1 MRRTALAAL
10 AALALA
16 ASAQAAAPGNYATLP
31 SPLAPLSPAPPIG
44 GGASA
49 TTEGFRHTISA
60 TTRVDIS
67 LDVSGTP
74 FAVRATQ
81 RLDVGVQGDYFFTIG
96 APLLDVE
103 AAPGS
108 ESTPGL
114 RASSLLW
121 TGFNPGHRRLIAK
134 ATLQPAVAAPSLPL
148 RVEVTPGHV
157 TLVNAT
163 AVSAGSFTADAAVPS
178 LIAYLAQL
186 RRNVAL
192 GRLPTSG
199 GVYVTSKPRATSERV
214 VAPLHVTGTVGSH
227 TVDALL
233 ESRLVLPGGGPVRL
247 KVTPASPD
255 RLLNG
260 PTAGLSGRQL
270 LVRAARASLAVARVH
285 QYQTFLG
292 NPDPSGANR
301 TTYVYRTVARP
312 VPPPVAVVPGSHR
325 NWTTTLAVAAGL
337 LLAAA
342 GALLVWSRS

>member
-1 MRRTALAAL
+1 LLDAD
-10 AALALA
+10 
-16 ASAQAAAPGNYATLP
+16 AAP
-31 SPLAPLSPAPPIG
+31 
-44 GGASA
+44 ASD
-49 TTEGFRHTISA
+49 T
-60 TTRVDIS
+60 
-67 LDVSGTP
+67 
-74 FAVRATQ
+74 
-81 RLDVGVQGDYFFTIG
+81 
-96 APLLDVE
+96 
-103 AAPGS
+103 
-108 ESTPGL
+108 TPGL
-114 RASSLLW
+114 RSSSILW
-121 TGFNPGHRRLIAK
+121 TGFNPGHRRLIAR
-134 ATLQPAVAAPSLPL
+134 ATLQPAVARPSLPL

-157 TLVNAT
+157 TLLNAT
-163 AVSAGSFTADAAVPS
+163 AVSAGSFTADAVVPS

-199 GVYVTSKPRATSERV
+199 GVYVTSKPTATSERV

-227 TVDALL
+227 TVDAIL

-270 LVRAARASLAVARVH
+270 LVRATRASLTVARTR

-292 NPDPSGANR
+292 NPDPAGANR
-301 TTYVYRTVARP
+301 TTYVYRTAARP
-312 VPPPVAVVPGSHR
+312 VPPPVAVAPLSHR
-325 NWTTTLAVAAGL
+325 SWTTTLAVAAGL